1 MLLSPLDIQQKQF
14 RVRLRGFDVR
24 EVDLFLE
31 EIADTVDA
39 LQADNA
45 RLKEELRRAKQAS
58 AKVKE
63 RAENLVPAAPDTRPP
78 ADELQDNAHQ
88 SAEAILADAEAK
100 AGKTLDRARQRLS
113 QLQDEIND
121 LKRQRDQMESQIRSI
136 IDAHAKLLELGREKM
151 IKRDAADEKGATP
164 KHPPVSS
171 R

>member
-1 MLLSPLDIQQKQF
+1 MFLTPLDIQQKQF

-63 RAENLVPAAPDTRPP
+63 HAENLAPAAPDTRTP
-78 ADELQDNAHQ
+78 ADELQENARQ
-88 SAEAILADAEAK
+88 SAEAILADAEAR
-100 AGKTLDRARQRLS
+100 AEKTLVRTRQRLS

-121 LKRQRDQMESQIRSI
+121 LKRQRDQMETQIRSI

-151 IKRDAADEKGATP
+151 TKRDATDEKGAAP